1 MTDVG
6 AIRWESITAIVA
18 AFGLAVWALRDPQSA
33 RTTRAAATG
42 PSTDVVLRF
51 KVRLRNRPP
60 QTLELPSG
68 AVLGR
73 ADDCA
78 CTVDDTT
85 VSKHHARVRY
95 DGHAWIDDL
104 GSTNGTYVNG
114 RRIESDGALRR
125 GDRIALGA
133 AKLVF
138 LGIGP
143 RDAKDPRG

>member
-1 MTDVG
+1 MLDAG
-6 AIRWESITAIVA
+6 AIRWDSIATIVA
-18 AFGLAVWALRDPQSA
+18 AFALAVWALRDPEGT
-33 RTTRAAATG
+33 RTTTVAAGQPAA
-42 PSTDVVLRF
+42 DVVLRL
-51 KVRLRNRPP
+51 KVRSKNQPP
-60 QTLELPSG
+60 QTVELSSG
-68 AVLGR
+68 SVLGR

-95 DGHAWIDDL
+95 DGRAWIDDL

-114 RRIESDGALRR
+114 RRVESDGVLRR

-138 LGIGP
+138 LGTGP
-143 RDAKDPRG
+143 RGAKDPRG